1 MPITVDFAKNGNARQ
16 HRRSVMGMTN
26 ILLGLIA
33 YAAAIVAVVLAY
45 AAGRLDGRRV
55 AWQQRVAR
63 ALAWAA
69 DSKMHAPP
77 AVVPCCA
84 A

>member
-1 MPITVDFAKNGNARQ
+1 
-16 HRRSVMGMTN
+16 MTN

-63 ALAWAA
+63 VLALAAA
-69 DSKMHAPP
+69 LKMHAPP
-77 AVVPCCA
+77 VAVRYCVL
-84 A
+84 